1 MQRRPSLDLILKT
14 PEGRFRLGW
23 RLLLFVLVTIIGGGA
38 LALVLPANPLYGSV
52 ALLLGS
58 VGSGALLLAMDG
70 RGAGALGF
78 YLGRSSLTESALGLL
93 LGTAI
98 ALAVVAVIFAVGG
111 VRWAGQEGSA
121 LGWLWAGLGALAFLA
136 VPAAAEEALLRGYPL
151 QALAERWGAG
161 AALGVTALV
170 FGALHRAN
178 PGVTWIGT
186 LNVAVAGV
194 FLGVVYLRT
203 GSLWWATGAHLGWNW
218 AHGFLADVPVSGLE
232 LLDAPLYEG
241 AMRGPAWLGGGG
253 FGPEGS
259 IVSTVLLAAI
269 SAWCW
274 HTTWLRP
281 SEAALKT
288 RPLALIERASS

>member
-1 MQRRPSLDLILKT
+1 MEHRSILDSIAKT
-14 PEGRFRLGW
+14 PGGRLRLGW
-23 RLLLFVLVTIIGGGA
+23 RLLLFVVVTVVGGGA
-38 LALVLPANPLYGSV
+38 LAVLLPPNPLSQSFALLVSSV
-52 ALLLGS
+52 AA
-58 VGSGALLLAMDG
+58 GALLLAMEG

-78 YLGRSSLTESALGLL
+78 YTGWTAVPESALGLA
-93 LGTAI
+93 LGTAV
-98 ALAVVAVIFAVGG
+98 ALAVVVVIFAVGG
-111 VRWAGQEGSA
+111 VHWIGQEGSP
-121 LGWLWAGLGALAFLA
+121 LGWLAAGLGALGFLA

-151 QALAERWGAG
+151 QALAERWGPG
-161 AALGVTALV
+161 AALVVTALI

-186 LNVAVAGV
+186 LNVAVAGF

-218 AHGFLADVPVSGLE
+218 AHGFVADVPVSGLE

-241 AMRGPAWLGGGG
+241 AMQGPAWLGGGA

-259 IVSTVLLAAI
+259 LVSTLLLAGA

-274 HTTWLRP
+274 HTKWLRP
-281 SEAALKT
+281 SEAAVKA
-288 RPLALIERASS
+288 RPLALIERPGP